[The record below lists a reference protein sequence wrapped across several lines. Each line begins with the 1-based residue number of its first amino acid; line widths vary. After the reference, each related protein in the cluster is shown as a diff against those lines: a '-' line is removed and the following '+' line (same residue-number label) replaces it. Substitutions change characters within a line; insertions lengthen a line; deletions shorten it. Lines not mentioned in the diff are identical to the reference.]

1 MRLRFT
7 QIKKSTVQTLSGT
20 VLGNI
25 VDIVFNVDGQD
36 IVQYEV
42 RQGISR
48 KTVLISRDQIVRFD
62 EGVVVVYDT
71 AVPKE
76 VRIKN
81 KHLSDSQ
88 SEPVTLT

>member
-1 MRLRFT
+1 MRLRFK
-7 QIKKSTVQTLSGT
+7 QIKKYTVQTLSGT

-76 VRIKN
+76 ERIKN

-88 SEPVTLT
+88 SDPVTLT